1 MNRKWYPERRGDIMK
16 VVVFFATGYEEVE
29 ALSVVDVLRRGG
41 VEVIMAGIDGQEVT
55 SARQITVKMD
65 QKAEDVNYELVDMIV
80 LPGGLPGV
88 DNLFASSLVKE
99 KVLEF
104 KAQNKWVA
112 AICAGPSI
120 LGKLGVLE
128 GETATCYP
136 NFEQFLYGATYVT
149 DRTVVSNKVITG
161 KGAGASF
168 EFALKLLEVIA
179 GKEKAE
185 QIRNSML
192 IL

>member
-1 MNRKWYPERRGDIMK
+1 MK

-41 VEVIMAGIDGQEVT
+41 VEVIMAGVDGYEVT
-55 SARQITVKMD
+55 SARNITVKMD
-65 QKAEDVNYELVDMIV
+65 QKADEINYDEVGMVV

-88 DNLFASSLVKE
+88 DHLFASEFVKE

-104 KAQNKWVA
+104 KKADKWIA
-112 AICAGPSI
+112 AICAGPSV
-120 LGKLGVLE
+120 LGKFGVLE
-128 GETATCYP
+128 GEKATCYP
-136 NFEQFLYGATYVT
+136 NFEQFLYGATHVE
-149 DRTVVSNKVITG
+149 DRTVVSNKIVTG

-179 GKEKAE
+179 GKEKAD
-185 QIRNSML
+185 QIKQSML
-192 IL
+192 VI

>member
-1 MNRKWYPERRGDIMK
+1 MK

-41 VEVIMAGIDGQEVT
+41 VEVIMAGVDGEEVT
-55 SARQITVKMD
+55 SGRQIKVKMD
-65 QKAEDVNYELVDMIV
+65 QKAEDIDYDLVDMIV

-88 DNLFASSLVKE
+88 DNLFESSLVKE

-104 KAQNKWVA
+104 KEKNKWLA
-112 AICAGPSI
+112 AICAAPSV

-136 NFEQFLYGATYVT
+136 NFEQFLYGATHVT
-149 DRTVVSNKVITG
+149 DRTVVSNKIVTG
-161 KGAGASF
+161 KGAGASL
-168 EFALKLLEVIA
+168 EFALKLLEIVS
-179 GKEKAE
+179 GKEKAD
-185 QIRNSML
+185 QIKNSML
-192 IL
+192 VL

>member
-1 MNRKWYPERRGDIMK
+1 MK

-41 VEVIMAGIDGQEVT
+41 IEVVMAGIDGETIT

-65 QKAEDVNYELVDMIV
+65 QKAEAINYDEVGMIV

-88 DNLFASSLVKE
+88 DNLFASEFVKS

-104 KAQNKWVA
+104 KASNKWIA
-112 AICAGPSI
+112 AICAAPSV
-120 LGKLGVLE
+120 LGKFGVLE
-128 GETATCYP
+128 GERATCYP
-136 NFEQFLYGATYVT
+136 NFEQFLYGATYVE
-149 DRTVVSNKVITG
+149 DRTVVSHKIITG

-179 GKEKAE
+179 GEEKAE
-185 QIRNSML
+185 QIKKGML

>member
-1 MNRKWYPERRGDIMK
+1 MK

-41 VEVIMAGIDGQEVT
+41 VEVIMAGVDGDVVA
-55 SARQITVKMD
+55 SARQIKIQMD
-65 QKAEDVNYELVDMIV
+65 QKAEDINYDEIDMVV

-88 DNLFASSLVKE
+88 DNLYASELV
-99 KVLEF
+99 EF
-104 KAQNKWVA
+104 KAANKWIG
-112 AICAGPSI
+112 AICAGPSV
-120 LGKLGVLE
+120 LGKFGVLE
-128 GETATCYP
+128 GENATCYP
-136 NFEQFLYGATYVT
+136 GFEQYLHGATHVE
-149 DRTVVSNKVITG
+149 DRTVVSNKIVTG

-168 EFALKLLEVIA
+168 EFALQILEIAA

-185 QIRNSML
+185 QIKNAMI